1 MFHFKLLIIAFN
13 SCKKGQENVCN
24 EESVY
29 KTVEYYPSDGSLI
42 LKCNPKW
49 DNNSNIDEPASYYQV
64 PVFLPTGV
72 WIDNALCCVDL
83 IYCDHFIVITPFLF
97 GELSITFYL
106 LLNILIFG
114 QKSTSTLSFLKS
126 PFPKV

>member
-1 MFHFKLLIIAFN
+1 MFYFKLLIITFN
-13 SCKKGQENVCN
+13 SCKKGQENICN

-29 KTVEYYPSDGSLI
+29 KTVEYYPCHSGLI

-49 DNNSNIDEPASYYQV
+49 DNDSNIDEPTSHYQV
-64 PVFLPTGV
+64 PVFLPVGV
-72 WIDNALCCVDL
+72 WIDNALRCVDL

-97 GELSITFYL
+97 GKLSITFDL
-106 LLNILIFG
+106 FLNIYIFS
-114 QKSTSTLSFLKS
+114 QKSASTLSLLKC